1 LLMPS
6 VVSLGKQFLLPLP
19 CPVASRRRTPLSLRF
34 PNRRWRS
41 IPSQLEE
48 LLNQME
54 IDFVETKN
62 PAFDRGEEEDVGKL
76 RQGAKLVLELG
87 PCKDC
92 ERYQYKSFELNIVFS
107 QFLFVDQLSGRMGR
121 LKAQYIQ
128 QISNSVRLLV
138 LLSLPYKHI
147 RLRHYLSKISY
158 RFRIFLLLQFLVV
171 TVSQFTTLFQTT
183 AYTGHITLGLFQFS
197 AVVQVVGII
206 LCLQA
211 VTKISHRAQAIASVA
226 SKWHAIMLCSSTDT
240 TQIRTSP
247 SGVHLEA
254 TTNPPISF
262 QN

>member
-1 LLMPS
+1 
-6 VVSLGKQFLLPLP
+6 
-19 CPVASRRRTPLSLRF
+19 
-34 PNRRWRS
+34 
-41 IPSQLEE
+41 
-48 LLNQME
+48 ME
-54 IDFVETKN
+54 VDFVETKN
-62 PAFDRGEEEDVGKL
+62 PAFDRCGRLQMQRGKL

-107 QFLFVDQLSGRMGR
+107 QACLAGLSGRMGR

-128 QISNSVRLLV
+128 QIS
-138 LLSLPYKHI
+138 
-147 RLRHYLSKISY
+147 
-158 RFRIFLLLQFLVV
+158 FLVV

>member
-1 LLMPS
+1 MPS

-107 QFLFVDQLSGRMGR
+107 QLSGRMGR

-128 QISNSVRLLV
+128 QIS
-138 LLSLPYKHI
+138 
-147 RLRHYLSKISY
+147 
-158 RFRIFLLLQFLVV
+158 FLVV

>member
-1 LLMPS
+1 MGFESFSSLISS
-6 VVSLGKQFLLPLP
+6 VVVWDG
-19 CPVASRRRTPLSLRF
+19 SRLSIF
-34 PNRRWRS
+34 S
-41 IPSQLEE
+41 
-48 LLNQME
+48 
-54 IDFVETKN
+54 
-62 PAFDRGEEEDVGKL
+62 
-76 RQGAKLVLELG
+76 
-87 PCKDC
+87 
-92 ERYQYKSFELNIVFS
+92 KS
-107 QFLFVDQLSGRMGR
+107 
-121 LKAQYIQ
+121 
-128 QISNSVRLLV
+128 
-138 LLSLPYKHI
+138 
-147 RLRHYLSKISY
+147 

-183 AYTGHITLGLFQFS
+183 AYTGHITYINSGDFAVSRALVSSLVSCYTVILGLFQFS